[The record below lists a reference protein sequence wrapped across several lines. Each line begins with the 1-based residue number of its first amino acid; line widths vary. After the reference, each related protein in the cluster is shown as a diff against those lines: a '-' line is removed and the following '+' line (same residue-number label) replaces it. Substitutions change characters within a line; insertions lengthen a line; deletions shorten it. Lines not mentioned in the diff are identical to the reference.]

1 MDTRL
6 IPVGISNRHVHV
18 AQSDLE
24 ALFGPGYRLN
34 EMRPLGQPGQYAAE
48 ELVTLVGPKGRL
60 DKVRILGPVR
70 RETQVE
76 ISQTDAYKLGVS
88 APVRDSGD
96 LDGSPG
102 LTLVGPYGQVALE
115 KGVILACRHIHM
127 TPRDAA
133 YYGVRDKDRVNVRVS
148 GERPTTFEGVLVRVS
163 ESYALELHLDT
174 DEANTALLRN
184 GEFVALSLPVTGF
197 PLFSFPRLDK
207 VLLA

>member
-1 MDTRL
+1 METRL
-6 IPVGISNRHVHV
+6 IPVGVSNRHVHV
-18 AQSDLE
+18 SQADLE
-24 ALFGPGYRLN
+24 ALFGPGYQMQA
-34 EMRPLGQPGQYAAE
+34 MRPLSQPGQYAAE
-48 ELVTLVGPKGRL
+48 EVVTLVGPKGRL

-70 RETQVE
+70 KESQVE

-96 LDGSPG
+96 LDGTPG
-102 LTLVGPYGQVALE
+102 MTLVGPYGQVTLQ

-127 TPRDAA
+127 TPADARF
-133 YYGVRDKDRVNVRVS
+133 YGVQDKDRVNVRVS

-184 GEFVALSLPVTGF
+184 GEFVALSIPEPAMPRF
-197 PLFSFPRLDK
+197 AFPRLDK

>member
-1 MDTRL
+1 METQL

-18 AQSDLE
+18 SQVDLE
-24 ALFGPGYRLN
+24 ALFGPGYQMK
-34 EMRPLGQPGQYAAE
+34 EMRPLAQPGQFAAE
-48 ELVTLVGPKGRL
+48 EVVTLVGPKGRL

-70 RETQVE
+70 RESQVE
-76 ISQTDAYKLGVS
+76 ISQTDGYKLGVS

-96 LDGSPG
+96 LDGTPG
-102 LTLVGPYGQVALE
+102 LTLIGPQGEVRLE

-127 TPRDAA
+127 TPADAEA
-133 YYGVRDKDRVNVRVS
+133 FGVKDKDRVNVRVA

-163 ESYALELHLDT
+163 ASYALELHLDT

-184 GEFVALSLPVTGF
+184 GEFVSLTIPEPVHPRF
-197 PLFSFPRLDK
+197 AFPRLDK